1 MAEIGGKGTHTAGRR
16 RLQKNTDKM
25 LNGNE
30 DWWDRRAKKAAASE
44 WINARS
50 TEERYDWVTIEC
62 KKKNTCHA
70 HIQCYLIWME

>member
-30 DWWDRRAKKAAASE
+30 D
-44 WINARS
+44 
-50 TEERYDWVTIEC
+50 
-62 KKKNTCHA
+62 
-70 HIQCYLIWME
+70 